1 MLVQSFY
8 VTTTE
13 IDHPNREHNFRLPQ
27 GESLPEDHRLKTQ
40 RKAGEFKLAEL
51 FHFKAEQYK

>member
-8 VTTTE
+8 VTTV
-13 IDHPNREHNFRLPQ
+13 DDKNHEHNYRLPQ
-27 GESLPEDHRLKTQ
+27 GETLPEDQYLKTQ

-51 FHFKAEQYK
+51 FHFKGEQLH